1 MSDTRT
7 ITMHWT
13 GGLRFEGR
21 RDGGPVFL
29 FDGDA
34 QAGPSPVDA
43 LLGAAAA
50 CSGIDVVSILEKMRE
65 PFTAVEVQA
74 EGTRSAEHP
83 KRITHLTL
91 TYLVTGTGLDAA
103 KVRRAAELSVEKYCS
118 VLQTFSKE
126 TVLVWRTELRTP

>member
-13 GGLRFEGR
+13 GGLRFEGC
-21 RDGGPVFL
+21 RDGGPTFL

-34 QAGPSPVDA
+34 TAGPSPVDA

-65 PFTAVEVQA
+65 PFTGVEVQA
-74 EGTRSAEHP
+74 EGTRNAEHP

-91 TYLVTGTGLDAA
+91 TYIVTGTGLDAA
-103 KVRRAAELSVEKYCS
+103 KVQRAAELSVEKYCS

-126 TVLVWRTELRTP
+126 TVLVWRTALRTP

>member
-13 GGLRFEGR
+13 GGLRFEGSR
-21 RDGGPVFL
+21 EGGPVFL

-34 QAGPSPVDA
+34 AAGPSPVDA

-65 PFTAVEVQA
+65 PFSGVEVQA
-74 EGTRSAEHP
+74 EGTRNAEHP

-103 KVRRAAELSVEKYCS
+103 KVYRAAELSVEKYCS
-118 VLQTFSKE
+118 VLQTFSKD